1 MFQSFNQIM
10 NNTKTELKKM
20 AKDLNRHT
28 EKHDDEILEEKN
40 GIVGGIMKTVTKTK
54 KRKAVKAKKQKQK
67 DSPPNEYTK
76 KIIAKRIRNE
86 EIIKSLKIKIDN

>member
-1 MFQSFNQIM
+1 M
-10 NNTKTELKKM
+10 NNTKTEVKKM

-40 GIVGGIMKTVTKTK
+40 RIVGDIVKTVTKTK
-54 KRKAVKAKKQKQK
+54 KRKAVKAKKYFEKIYPFKWLHEEGHIKEKQ
-67 DSPPNEYTK
+67 
-76 KIIAKRIRNE
+76 NE